1 MHFQNQGL
9 IFKHNIF
16 LRESNKNSP
25 CFDVLESVLTLD
37 FQNTCQFNKL
47 LGFFWDREKNRHT
60 SFITHPQI
68 SPP

>member
-16 LRESNKNSP
+16 LGESNGNSP
-25 CFDVLESVLTLD
+25 CFDVLENVLTLD
-37 FQNTCQFNKL
+37 FHNTCQFNKL
-47 LGFFWDREKNRHT
+47 LGFFWDREKSRHT